1 MFLNFREE
9 VEGVLKNAI
18 KKAGFEAEAL
28 EIGLS
33 DHADLASSV
42 AFKLASKYKQSPKDL
57 SEKIVD
63 CIDISDDTL
72 ISDVKAM
79 GPYINFYVNTP
90 FLTRTIE
97 QISKEG
103 ANFGHLGYLERIIL
117 EHTSAN
123 PNGPLHV
130 GHIRN
135 SIIGDTLARILRKA
149 GYEVEVQYYV
159 NDMGRQ
165 IAMVVFGLS
174 NFDLPDKKPDHA
186 TAEVYIAA
194 NRALEDNPKIKQDID
209 ILMQKKE
216 SGDEETSK
224 KFEDAVKLC
233 LEGIISTLKR
243 MKVHHDRF
251 VWEGE
256 FVTSGDVQNIIESAE
271 KSKYS
276 ETKDGALVLNLEE
289 FGFEKEYV
297 VRRSDGTS
305 LYSTRDLAYH
315 EWKAKRC
322 GRIIDVFGA
331 DHKLISSQLVQ
342 VLGILGIRA
351 PEIVIFE
358 FVSLP
363 EGSMSTRKGKFI
375 SADELLDEVEAQA
388 YLEVDKRRG
397 ELSEDEKKEIAKMV
411 GIGAVRYDIIR
422 VSAEKSTTFD
432 WRDALDFEKQGAP
445 FVQYAHARCCS
456 IIKKSE
462 ESVDIEKADPTL
474 LTQGQEVEL
483 IKKMSLFPLIIE
495 TAARDL
501 KPHIIATYARELTE
515 LFNQFYRDVPVLNED
530 PKLRNSR
537 LVLVDCVRI
546 VLREVLN
553 VLGIDAPESM

>member
-1 MFLNFREE
+1 MFLNFRDE
-9 VEGVLKNAI
+9 VKKALADAL
-18 KKAGFEAEAL
+18 KKAGFEDGAPDVE
-28 EIGLS
+28 LS

-42 AFKLASKYKQSPKDL
+42 SFKLASKYRRSPKDI
-57 SEKIVD
+57 SEMIVE
-63 CIDISDDTL
+63 CIEVHDGGL
-72 ISDVKAM
+72 ISHVEVS
-79 GPYINFYVNTP
+79 GPYVNFYANSS
-90 FLTRTIE
+90 FMSGTIE
-97 QISKEG
+97 HILNEKEK
-103 ANFGHLGYLERIIL
+103 FGSLGYSDQIIL

-149 GYEVEVQYYV
+149 GYDVEVQYYV

-165 IAMVVFGLS
+165 IAMVVYGLE
-174 NFDLPDKKPDHA
+174 NFEFPDKKSDHA

-194 NRALEDNPKIKQDID
+194 NRALEDDPDLRQEINT
-209 ILMQKKE
+209 LMQKKE
-216 SGDEETSK
+216 AGDENTSEL
-224 KFEDAVKLC
+224 FRDAVKLC
-233 LEGIISTLKR
+233 LKGVVSTLER
-243 MKVHHDRF
+243 MNVLHDQF
-251 VWEGE
+251 VWEGD
-256 FVTSGDVQNIIESAE
+256 FVSSGDVRKIIGSVA
-271 KSKYS
+271 KSKYA
-276 ETKDGALVLNLEE
+276 EEKDGALVLNLAE

-315 EWKAKRC
+315 EWKSKRC
-322 GRIIDVFGA
+322 GRIIDIFGA
-331 DHKLISSQLVQ
+331 DHKLISSQLVS
-342 VLGILGIRA
+342 VLKILGIPT

-375 SADELLDEVEAQA
+375 TADELLDEVESQA

-397 ELSEDEKKEIAKMV
+397 ELNEEEKRIIARLV

-422 VSAEKSTTFD
+422 VSPEKSTTFD
-432 WRDALDFEKQGAP
+432 WRNALDFEKQGSP

-456 IIKKSE
+456 IIDRSDGTRKG
-462 ESVDIEKADPTL
+462 DPTL
-474 LTQGQEVEL
+474 LIERQEVEL

-501 KPHIIATYARELTE
+501 KPYILATYARELTE
-515 LFNQFYRDVPVLNED
+515 LFNQFYRDVPVLSAEPD
-530 PKLRNSR
+530 LRNSR
-537 LVLVDCVRI
+537 LMLVGCARL
-546 VLREVLN
+546 VLREVLD
-553 VLGIDAPESM
+553 VLGIGAPESM